1 MIIKEI
7 DCSHLVSSPK
17 LENPI
22 FFIREDALNLIE
34 QKSFEIGTTQLFIF
48 DKSLIADANLVYQG
62 DKKLIQVEMKR
73 RGSGW
78 SFTQLLDWKPLTGI

>member
-17 LENPI
+17 LEDPI

-34 QKSFEIGTTQLFIF
+34 QKSFEIGSVQLFIL
-48 DKSLIADANLVYQG
+48 DKSLIADPNLVYHENI
-62 DKKLIQVEMKR
+62 KLIQIEIKR
-73 RGSGW
+73 
-78 SFTQLLDWKPLTGI
+78 I